1 MLQLL
6 KEHISE
12 GVLGPR
18 RYSSERFQMIEVN
31 DAKLSHYTQ
40 RIAREREA
48 AATASTEAVRQL
60 HLRIAELYEREL
72 AAIRSLS

>member
-1 MLQLL
+1 
-6 KEHISE
+6 
-12 GVLGPR
+12 
-18 RYSSERFQMIEVN
+18 MIEIN

-40 RIAREREA
+40 RIKREREA
-48 AATASTEAVRQL
+48 AEAASSDAIREL